1 MLLVE
6 SISDILGEETRAC
19 FRNIIPPCF
28 VCGYFHLYWMNKVT
42 HKNILFFNLLVRIKM
57 SGLSGGSV
65 TAYKV
70 GFGVK
75 KVVKEG
81 NRGENIQNQT
91 S

>member
-1 MLLVE
+1 MLLGE

-19 FRNIIPPCF
+19 FRNIIPPLY
-28 VCGYFHLYWMNKVT
+28 VCGYFHLYWMSKAT
-42 HKNILFFNLLVRIKM
+42 HKNILLFNLLVRIKI

-75 KVVKEG
+75 KVGKEG
-81 NRGENIQNQT
+81 DR
-91 S
+91 